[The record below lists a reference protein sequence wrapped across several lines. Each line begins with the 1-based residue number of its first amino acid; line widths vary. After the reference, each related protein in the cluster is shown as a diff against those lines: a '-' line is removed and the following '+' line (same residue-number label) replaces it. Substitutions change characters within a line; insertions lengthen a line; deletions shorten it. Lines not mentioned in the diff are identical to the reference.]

1 MIFLKTLAHTL
12 LIPGTVLALVPYLIL
27 RGRDPTLLELDT
39 WTLLG
44 SLWVFAGIV
53 IGSWCTF
60 EFMIRGSGTPNPLDP
75 PKLLVHRGF
84 YRYVRNPMYVS
95 VAFILLGETLFFRSV
110 ALAIYSAVLLIGIH
124 FLVVLYEE
132 PILERRFGERYSG
145 YRKRVPRW
153 VPRSRA
159 AQQGDEADRP

>member
-1 MIFLKTLAHTL
+1 MVFLKTLAHTL
-12 LIPGTVLALVPYLIL
+12 LIPGTVLALVPYLLVL
-27 RGRDPTLLELDT
+27 RGRDPTLFELNT
-39 WTLLG
+39 WTLAG
-44 SLWVFAGIV
+44 SLCVLAGIV
-53 IGSWCTF
+53 IGSLCTF
-60 EFMIRGSGTPNPLDP
+60 EFMVRGSGTPNPLDP

-124 FLVVLYEE
+124 LLVVLYEE
-132 PILERRFGERYSG
+132 PILRRRFGESYEE
-145 YRKRVPRW
+145 YCKWVPRW

-159 AQQGDEADRP
+159 A

>member
-1 MIFLKTLAHTL
+1 MVFLKTLAHTL
-12 LIPGTVLALVPYLIL
+12 LIPGTVLALVPYLL
-27 RGRDPTLLELDT
+27 VLHGRDPTLFELNT
-39 WTLLG
+39 WTLAG
-44 SLWVFAGIV
+44 SLWVLTGVV

-75 PKLLVHRGF
+75 PKLLVYRGF

-110 ALAIYSAVLLIGIH
+110 TLAIYSAVLLIGIH
-124 FLVVLYEE
+124 LLVVLYEE
-132 PILERRFGERYSG
+132 PILRRRFGESYAE
-145 YRKRVPRW
+145 YCKRVPRW

-159 AQQGDEADRP
+159 A

>member
-12 LIPGTVLALVPYLIL
+12 LIPGTVLVLVPYLL
-27 RGRDPTLLELDT
+27 VSRWGGPAPLELNS
-39 WTLLG
+39 WFLAG
-44 SLWVFAGIV
+44 SLCILAGII

-75 PKLLVHRGF
+75 PRFLVRRGF

-95 VAFILLGETLFFRSV
+95 VAFILVGETLFFRSIT
-110 ALAIYSAVLLIGIH
+110 LAIYSGVILIGVH

-132 PILERRFGERYSG
+132 PILGRRFGESYEE
-145 YRKRVPRW
+145 YCKRVPRW
-153 VPRSRA
+153 LPRSRA
-159 AQQGDEADRP
+159 V

>member
-27 RGRDPTLLELDT
+27 RDRDPTLFELNT
-39 WTLLG
+39 WTLSG
-44 SLWVFAGIV
+44 SLWVLAGIV

-60 EFMIRGSGTPNPLDP
+60 EFMTRGSGTPNPLDP
-75 PKLLVHRGF
+75 PKLLVHRGL
-84 YRYVRNPMYVS
+84 YRYIRNPMYVS
-95 VAFILLGETLFFRSV
+95 VAFILLGETMFSRSV

-132 PILERRFGERYSG
+132 PILERRFGEPYSG

-153 VPRSRA
+153 VPRIRA
-159 AQQGDEADRP
+159 AQQGNEADRA

>member
-12 LIPGTVLALVPYLIL
+12 LIPGTVLVLVPYLL
-27 RGRDPTLLELDT
+27 VVRERDPTLLELNT
-39 WTLLG
+39 WTLAG
-44 SLWVFAGIV
+44 SLWVVAGIV

-95 VAFILLGETLFFRSV
+95 VSFILLGETLFFRSV
-110 ALAIYSAVLLIGIH
+110 TLAIYSAVLLIGIH
-124 FLVVLYEE
+124 LLVVLYEE
-132 PILERRFGERYSG
+132 PILRRRFGESYEEYCR
-145 YRKRVPRW
+145 RVPRW
-153 VPRSRA
+153 LPRRRA
-159 AQQGDEADRP
+159 A

>member
-12 LIPGTVLALVPYLIL
+12 LIPGTVLVLVPYLIL
-27 RGRDPTLLELDT
+27 RNRDLTFFELDT
-39 WTLLG
+39 WTLSG
-44 SLWVFAGIV
+44 SLSVFAGIV

-60 EFMIRGSGTPNPLDP
+60 EFMTRGSGTPNPLDP
-75 PKLLVHRGF
+75 PKLLVHRGL

-132 PILERRFGERYSG
+132 PILERRFGEPYSG

>member
-27 RGRDPTLLELDT
+27 RERDPTILELDT
-39 WTLLG
+39 WSLSG
-44 SLWVFAGIV
+44 SLCVFGGIV

-60 EFMIRGSGTPNPLDP
+60 EFMTRGSGTPNPLDP
-75 PKLLVHRGF
+75 PKLLVDRGL
-84 YRYVRNPMYVS
+84 YSYVRNPGYVS
-95 VAFILLGETLFFRSV
+95 VFFILIGETLFFRSV

-124 FLVVLYEE
+124 LLVVLYEE
-132 PILERRFGERYSG
+132 PVLARRFGDSYAE
-145 YRKRVPRW
+145 YRNRVSRW

-159 AQQGDEADRP
+159 AQPGDEADRP

>member
-12 LIPGTVLALVPYLIL
+12 LIPGTVLALVPFLIL
-27 RGRDPTLLELDT
+27 RERDPTFLELDT
-39 WTLLG
+39 WTLSG
-44 SLWVFAGIV
+44 SLSLFGGVL

-75 PKLLVHRGF
+75 PKLLVHRGL

-110 ALAIYSAVLLIGIH
+110 ALAIYSAALLIGIH
-124 FLVVLYEE
+124 LLVVLYEE
-132 PILERRFGERYSG
+132 PVLGRRFGESYSE

-159 AQQGDEADRP
+159 AQQGNEADRP